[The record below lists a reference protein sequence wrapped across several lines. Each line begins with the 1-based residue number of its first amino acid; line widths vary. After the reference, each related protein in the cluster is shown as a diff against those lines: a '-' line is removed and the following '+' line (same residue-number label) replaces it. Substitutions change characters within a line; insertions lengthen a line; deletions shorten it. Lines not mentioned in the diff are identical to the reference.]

1 MGLTA
6 FDPDSSTK
14 ETPETGWGTPALQAS
29 DQGDMARAVADLLQ
43 SRVLTQTFGVQEEW
57 EVRTTLVT
65 DRRAWRYQSRVFVH
79 GKEARKEFSPIDVDR
94 TRQIRQ
100 AAAVTEEMV
109 AAFAREAVE
118 VHFARCASVAEY
130 IAIASIFSQPL
141 PRHHWTKKA
150 ALVLLSV
157 AVLSTGYWFW
167 KGSTIPGPSQ
177 LDLKALAPSV
187 RWRPLEVSYR
197 YPAGEPFV
205 FPLPALERTPEGT
218 TVEVTLEASG
228 DEPSWLQLDRERL
241 QMHGTAPRTAEEQTY
256 RLIVRANAEEGNDS
270 RLLVL
275 LTITGQP
282 ERAGQPER
290 STPTPQLRG
299 HWAW

>member
-1 MGLTA
+1 MGLAA

-14 ETPETGWGTPALQAS
+14 EAPETEWGPPQIQGS
-29 DQGDMARAVADLLQ
+29 HQGDMARAVAHLLQ
-43 SRVLTQTFGVQEEW
+43 TKVLSQTFGVHEEW

-65 DRRAWRYQSRVFVH
+65 NRRAWRYQSSVFVE

-100 AAAVTEEMV
+100 ASAVTEEMV

-130 IAIASIFSQPL
+130 IAIASIFSQPS
-141 PRHHWTKKA
+141 PRRHWIKKV

-157 AVLSTGYWFW
+157 AALSTGYWYW
-167 KGSTIPGPSQ
+167 KNSTSLLAPAQPDSR
-177 LDLKALAPSV
+177 ALAPSV
-187 RWRPLEVSYR
+187 RWRPLQVSYR
-197 YPAGEPFV
+197 YPAGELFV
-205 FPLPALERTPEGT
+205 FPLPTLERIPEGT
-218 TVEVTLEASG
+218 PVEVTFEASG
-228 DEPSWLQLDRERL
+228 DQPSWLQLDHERL
-241 QMHGTAPRTAEEQTY
+241 EMRGTAPRTAEEQTY
-256 RLIVRANAEEGNDS
+256 RLIVRAHSEEGNDS
-270 RLLVL
+270 LLLVS
-275 LTITGQP
+275 LTIT
-282 ERAGQPER
+282 GQPER